1 MLFQATDSSG
11 NPQPIT
17 TPPVVTLNPGY
28 PRVPGLFVIFGT
40 GQLLQTSA
48 LLTTQTQTI
57 YGILDVPQSSVT
69 YTRTN
74 LQQQTLNTVST
85 TTSGLSTPI
94 LTASSTPLNW
104 RSQYGWYDDLVVLGQ
119 RVVTNPT
126 INNGAF
132 ISTLNTPP
140 LNTCSDSFTSMLLEL
155 NFLTGGAFPNQ
166 QMGGVNA
173 NGTLNNNYSYPN
185 LVGIQLSNSFANAA
199 TLLGPNQGNNI
210 VLLITQSNG
219 SQSAILNP
227 NSTPR
232 KIGWWQLQ

>member
-1 MLFQATDSSG
+1 
-11 NPQPIT
+11 
-17 TPPVVTLNPGY
+17 
-28 PRVPGLFVIFGT
+28 
-40 GQLLQTSA
+40 
-48 LLTTQTQTI
+48 
-57 YGILDVPQSSVT
+57 
-69 YTRTN
+69 
-74 LQQQTLNTVST
+74 
-85 TTSGLSTPI
+85 
-94 LTASSTPLNW
+94 
-104 RSQYGWYDDLVVLGQ
+104 
-119 RVVTNPT
+119 
-126 INNGAF
+126 
-132 ISTLNTPP
+132 
-140 LNTCSDSFTSMLLEL
+140 MLLEL